1 MEGGLIPARC
11 RRCEFVI
18 GSAAMAKSATLI
30 ATKHSHT
37 PDVAL
42 TIERDAARPCSIV
55 APCEGIENP
64 LYPETTRT
72 DQFDA

>member
-1 MEGGLIPARC
+1 
-11 RRCEFVI
+11 
-18 GSAAMAKSATLI
+18 MAKSATLL

-37 PDVAL
+37 ADVAL

>member
-1 MEGGLIPARC
+1 
-11 RRCEFVI
+11 
-18 GSAAMAKSATLI
+18 MAKSATLI

-37 PDVAL
+37 AVVAL
-42 TIERDAARPCSIV
+42 TIERDAARPCSDA

-64 LYPETTRT
+64 LYPDITRT